1 MASTAAQV
9 EADAVA
15 MPTDIGLGNRRKIE
29 ASGGNGDDRRR
40 PCGRQLLNFR
50 LFRAV

>member
-9 EADAVA
+9 EVDAVA
-15 MPTDIGLGNRRKIE
+15 VSTSIGLGNQRKIE

-40 PCGRQLLNFR
+40 PCGRHLLNFW
-50 LFRAV
+50 L

>member
-9 EADAVA
+9 DVDAVA
-15 MPTDIGLGNRRKIE
+15 VPTDIGLGNQRKIQ
-29 ASGGNGDDRRR
+29 ASGGDERRR
-40 PCGRQLLNFR
+40 PSGRHLLNFR